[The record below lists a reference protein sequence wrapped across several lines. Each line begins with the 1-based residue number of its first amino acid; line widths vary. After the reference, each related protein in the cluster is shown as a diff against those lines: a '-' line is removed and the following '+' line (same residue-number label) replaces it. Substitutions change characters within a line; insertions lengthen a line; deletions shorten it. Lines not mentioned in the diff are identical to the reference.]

1 MQHWEE
7 RDEESLANTARLFRG
22 LQPIHHTDWGAIVS
36 AAAWIALTI
45 IVHLLPRIM

>member
-1 MQHWEE
+1 MQHWNE
-7 RDEESLANTARLFRG
+7 RDQLIIENTARLFRG

-36 AAAWIALTI
+36 AAAWITLTI